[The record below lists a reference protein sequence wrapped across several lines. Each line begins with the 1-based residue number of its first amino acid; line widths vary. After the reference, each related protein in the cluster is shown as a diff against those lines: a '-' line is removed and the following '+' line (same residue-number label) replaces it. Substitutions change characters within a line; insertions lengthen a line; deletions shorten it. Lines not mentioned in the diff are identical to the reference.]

1 MLEFYLLFAFTT
13 AIVANIE
20 LFLPVLY
27 EIKQTDPDNSA
38 VQAFKTTIVT
48 LSCLAF
54 AVAPLVF
61 FACIFPSVGRNF
73 REGLMQGFTAVKN

>member
-1 MLEFYLLFAFTT
+1 MLGFYLLFALTT

-27 EIKQTDPDNSA
+27 QLKIDNPDNTA
-38 VQAFKTTIVT
+38 VQAFKTTVVT
-48 LSCLAF
+48 LTCLAF
-54 AVAPLVF
+54 VAAPLVF

-73 REGLMQGFTAVKN
+73 REGLMQGFTAVKI